1 MALIFD
7 FQDKKKLWMEN
18 KIPHNK
24 KKRQAE
30 KRKKRKEEEFFRQ
43 LMMGDPYK
51 DIFGKRPPT
60 KK

>member
-18 KIPHNK
+18 KIPHNR
-24 KKRQAE
+24 KKRIAE
-30 KRKKRKEEEFFRQ
+30 KRKKQKEDEFFRQ
-43 LMMGDPYK
+43 LMMGN
-51 DIFGKRPPT
+51 IPPN